1 MRYGFDVQKME
12 VEGHEFY
19 CIKSKC
25 LKGCVAQG
33 ETVDEALKLFEELER
48 ECIKTSKKYGI
59 PIPEEIVAKNIEY
72 SGKILLR
79 IPKSLHHEIAE
90 LSIIEGVSIN
100 QCINLALSKFVG
112 KASGFSECLKMYSP
126 VLSVGCKAANIE
138 RAFEK
143 VNTSRS
149 MVGHRTFLS
158 YNGGVFNGFTG
169 NYKQSTAVSQK
180 N

>member
-1 MRYGFDVQKME
+1 MHR
-12 VEGHEFY
+12 
-19 CIKSKC
+19 
-25 LKGCVAQG
+25 
-33 ETVDEALKLFEELER
+33 
-48 ECIKTSKKYGI
+48 
-59 PIPEEIVAKNIEY
+59 
-72 SGKILLR
+72 
-79 IPKSLHHEIAE
+79 EIAE

-169 NYKQSTAVSQK
+169 NYKQSAAVSQK